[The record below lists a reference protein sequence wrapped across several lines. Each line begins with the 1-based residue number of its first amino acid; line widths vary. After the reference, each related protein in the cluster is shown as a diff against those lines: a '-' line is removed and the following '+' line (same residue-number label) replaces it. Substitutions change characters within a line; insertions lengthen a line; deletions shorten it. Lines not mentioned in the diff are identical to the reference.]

1 MMAGLHST
9 RIEWTDFTW
18 NPVTGCLHGC
28 PYCYARR
35 QIDRFRPHPCERPE
49 AEAVIRKCGDKCFE
63 VDAPVRLVDER
74 GNYIRSTPWPKG
86 FAPTM
91 YRYTLDYPAKRL
103 IPSRIFV
110 SSMGD
115 LFGEWVPDAWIEGVF
130 EAAEKAPQHTY
141 LFLTKNPSRYLDMAL
156 AKSLPE
162 RENFWYGTTVTGPE
176 NPFFSGSA
184 IPFSRAY
191 GYKTFLSIE
200 PVLEPFPR
208 ESQNGM
214 NPFYMR
220 SIGWVII
227 GAMTGPGS
235 KFHQPKRE
243 WIENVVKACSDADVP
258 VFMKDSLKPIWGPD
272 LIRQHPDG
280 MVWPEDNKNR

>member
-1 MMAGLHST
+1 MNLHDSK
-9 RIEWTDFTW
+9 IEWCTHTW

-49 AEAVIRKCGDKCFE
+49 TESVIRKCGDKCFE

-115 LFGEWVPDAWIEGVF
+115 LFGDWVPDDWITDAF
-130 EAAEKAPQHTY
+130 DACKRAPQHTY
-141 LFLTKNPSRYLDMAL
+141 LFLTKNQKRYIQLYNAG
-156 AKSLPE
+156 KLPE
-162 RENFWYGTTVTGPE
+162 DKNFWYGTTITDPDTR
-176 NPFFSGSA
+176 FFWA
-184 IPFSRAY
+184 HTVN
-191 GYKTFLSIE
+191 TFLSIE
-200 PVLEPFPR
+200 PMLEPFPSV
-208 ESQNGM
+208 EENGNLFM
-214 NPFYMR
+214 DVPTK
-220 SIGWVII
+220 WVVL

-258 VFMKDSLKPIWGPD
+258 VFMKDSLKPIWGSD